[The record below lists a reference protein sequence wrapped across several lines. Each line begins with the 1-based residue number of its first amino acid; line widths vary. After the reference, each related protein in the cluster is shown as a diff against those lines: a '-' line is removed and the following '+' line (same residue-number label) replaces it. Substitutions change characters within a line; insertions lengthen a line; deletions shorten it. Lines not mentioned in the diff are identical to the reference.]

1 MEAKRANKDVAG
13 VLQQAQRY
21 CRDVQAGEESDLK
34 SGGWGPEGEARIPFA
49 FSTNG
54 RPAARLPARG
64 VGSVRAEAGYG
75 GAMGLIRGSFSLSNP
90 TRPDLAPMEVSALV
104 DSGAVHLCIPEHLAI
119 QLSLA
124 ELERREVVLADG
136 HRRTVPY
143 VGPVEVRFRNR
154 RCFTG
159 AMVLGNEVLLGAIPM
174 EDMDL
179 VLRPSCRAWM

>member
-1 MEAKRANKDVAG
+1 
-13 VLQQAQRY
+13 
-21 CRDVQAGEESDLK
+21 
-34 SGGWGPEGEARIPFA
+34 
-49 FSTNG
+49 
-54 RPAARLPARG
+54 
-64 VGSVRAEAGYG
+64 
-75 GAMGLIRGSFSLSNP
+75 MGLIRGTVSLSNP
-90 TRPDLAPMEVSALV
+90 TRPELVAVDVSALA

-119 QLSLA
+119 QLSLT

-143 VGPVEVRFRNR
+143 VGPVEVRFGNR

-179 VLRPSCRAWM
+179 VLRPQLQRLDVNPESPNIPLSVAK